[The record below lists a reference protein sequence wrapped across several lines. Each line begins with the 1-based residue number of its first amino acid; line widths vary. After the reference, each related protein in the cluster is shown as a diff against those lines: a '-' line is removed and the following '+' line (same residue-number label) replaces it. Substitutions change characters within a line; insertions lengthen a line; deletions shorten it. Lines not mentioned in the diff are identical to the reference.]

1 MNSPDQYRF
10 LHIEGS
16 RFEWR
21 HKLELIPHVLD
32 CTDMT
37 DEEFDAY
44 ASPHAGHAPNPQPQ
58 GAG

>member
-1 MNSPDQYRF
+1 MNPLSQYRF
-10 LHIEGS
+10 LHIEGG

-21 HKLELIPHVLD
+21 HQLELIPHTRD

-44 ASPHAGHAPNPQPQ
+44 ATPFSGPAPGKQPQ
-58 GAG
+58 GTG